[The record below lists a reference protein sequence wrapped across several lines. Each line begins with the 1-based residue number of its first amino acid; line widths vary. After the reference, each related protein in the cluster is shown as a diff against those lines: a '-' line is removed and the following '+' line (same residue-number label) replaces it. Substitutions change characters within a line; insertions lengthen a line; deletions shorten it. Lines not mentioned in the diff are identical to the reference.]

1 MNRTIAMALLF
12 TSFLLAGCGG
22 TEEKKDE
29 PSTLP
34 PADKAFDKSKAP
46 GLKGGDPQNNAK
58 KATAG

>member
-34 PADKAFDKSKAP
+34 PADKRFDKSKQ
-46 GLKGGDPQNNAK
+46 GLKGDPQNNAK
-58 KATAG
+58 KGTAG

>member
-34 PADKAFDKSKAP
+34 PADKRFDKSKTQ
-46 GLKGGDPQNNAK
+46 GLKGDPQNNAK
-58 KATAG
+58 KETAG